1 MSGSNLPSS
10 EEKIFKMLR
19 EGKSIAMDDPDY
31 SQISKAAAEMR
42 KLVTRLNQAEDK
54 EEIREILSAIIG
66 AELDEKTNVFTPF
79 YTNLGINIKLGK
91 NVFINHA
98 CSFLDIGGIT
108 IEDNV
113 MIGPRV
119 NITSEGHPIE
129 PLERKTMVPAAVTV
143 KENAWIGAA
152 ATILPGV
159 TIGVNSVVAAGAVVT
174 QDVPG
179 NVVVAGVPARVIKH
193 LAP

>member
-1 MSGSNLPSS
+1 MSSSNLPFS

-54 EEIREILSAIIG
+54 DEIREILSAIIG

-119 NITSEGHPIE
+119 NITSEGHPID

-174 QDVPG
+174 QDVPD
-179 NVVVAGVPARVIKH
+179 NVVVAGVPARIIKH